1 MTNNKQTW
9 REKFRDKF
17 ACQIKFGGFNSE
29 DIEQFIEKTL
39 QEQRE
44 EDIEVIKNTGLEI
57 NIGYHACESYNNY
70 GEDKDNLAIGRL
82 TKHGIDTIIEA
93 IIKQKV

>member
-1 MTNNKQTW
+1 MNKQF
-9 REKFRDKF
+9 EKLLSGLDCNPEYKKELLDAFQQ
-17 ACQIKFGGFNSE
+17 A
-29 DIEQFIEKTL
+29 L